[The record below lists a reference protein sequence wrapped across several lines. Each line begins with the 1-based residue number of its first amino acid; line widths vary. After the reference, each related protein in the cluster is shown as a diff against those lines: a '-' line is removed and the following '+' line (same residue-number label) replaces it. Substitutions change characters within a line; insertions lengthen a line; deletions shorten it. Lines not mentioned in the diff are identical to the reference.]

1 MSYESE
7 RRLLQVLLGS
17 LGLTAAAAGLV
28 AVITGPEGQLGGE
41 RVGASI
47 ESEYRFYAA
56 LWFAY
61 GIAALAVVP
70 RVERATA
77 AVCVL
82 AGALFA
88 AGLARALAWIE
99 AGRPHD
105 LYLVLLA
112 LELSIPQLLV
122 LWQRRV
128 RARAGDR
135 RHGKSDTG

>member
-17 LGLTAAAAGLV
+17 LGLTAAIAGLAAVV
-28 AVITGPEGQLGGE
+28 AGPEGQLDGAQ
-41 RVGASI
+41 VGASI
-47 ESEYRFYAA
+47 DSEYRFYAA
-56 LWFAY
+56 LWFAF

-77 AVCVL
+77 AVRVL

-88 AGLARALAWIE
+88 AGLARAVAWIDV
-99 AGRPHD
+99 GRPHD

-112 LELSIPQLLV
+112 LELAIPPLLV

-128 RARAGDR
+128 HARAGDS
-135 RHGKSDTG
+135 RHSRSATG